1 MQQQQLA
8 VAAKKT
14 EKEKQTKN
22 KFNPTPEI

>member
-8 VAAKKT
+8 VAAKNP